1 MINMFDVTTI
11 SDVEAD
17 VAEGKGT
24 YDKMMVALRAQLN
37 DAVGRNE
44 LTQEEAGKVL
54 AEGAIQMMGTAVQF
68 EMGRE
73 RTDAEIAQIKRKT
86 I

>member
-11 SDVEAD
+11 SDVEANVSD
-17 VAEGKGT
+17 GKGT

-37 DAVGRNE
+37 DAVSRNE
-44 LTQEEAGKVL
+44 LTQEEAGKAL
-54 AEGAIQMMGTAVQF
+54 AEAAIALMGTAVQF

-73 RTDAEIAQIKRKT
+73 RTDAEINQIKRRT

>member
-1 MINMFDVTTI
+1 MITMFDISTVSKVT
-11 SDVEAD
+11 SPVED
-17 VAEGKGT
+17 GEGA

-37 DAVGRNE
+37 DAVDKQE
-44 LTQEEAGKVL
+44 LTQSQAGGVL
-54 AEGAIQMMGTAVQF
+54 AEGAIQLMGTAVQF

-73 RTDAEIAQIKRKT
+73 RTDAEINQIKRKT